1 MVYATKCAQCGKV
14 VPDKQ
19 LWWLA
24 ITVGDMPEFC
34 SWECV
39 SKYASELKMTAGT
52 SRTTNA
58 ATVADISDRTRGR
71 QAS

>member
-1 MVYATKCAQCGKV
+1 LVYATKCAQCGKV

-39 SKYASELKMTAGT
+39 SKYASERKVTIGA
-52 SRTTNA
+52 SSTTKA
-58 ATVADISDRTRGR
+58 PTMADISHRARGR
-71 QAS
+71 RVS